1 MPDFRLIPTI
11 PDTGPDLN
19 TVGALIDNIS
29 NWLLFLAVAAA
40 IIMIIIGAYY
50 YIFSF
55 GDANK
60 ATKGKTIV
68 LWAVVGMAVVIMA
81 RVIVNVVTGF
91 VGKAPAAPSPGLFNQ
106 PPVK

>member
-1 MPDFRLIPTI
+1 MPEFRLIPSI
-11 PDTGPDLN
+11 PDTGPDLT
-19 TVGALIDNIS
+19 TVSALVDNIS
-29 NWLLFLAVAAA
+29 NWLLFLAVVAA

-68 LWAVVGMAVVIMA
+68 LWAVIGMVVVIMA
-81 RVIVNVVTGF
+81 RVIVSVVSGF
-91 VGKAPAAPSPGLFNQ
+91 AGKAPEPSKELFNQ